1 MDQIAAAADE
11 CEYLT
16 STVCLCQ
23 VPEVLKYSIAI
34 IIMDILLMKFVC
46 ANCGQKFKIADETNA
61 AFEFTCPSCG
71 TSFKASIAEEP
82 VIVHAASPKVQPS
95 APALVNSKLQLPD
108 GKAQLKAGFKSDV
121 SKPAE
126 ARLGK
131 CSIHPDQTAT
141 GVCGKCNAPICNICI
156 KSRGYF
162 CGKACLDAMI
172 KDIDKA
178 ADAAKAGKEK
188 LLKTFGHAAKWTFRL
203 VLLALIAWTGWW
215 IWILFLDPAGK
226 AAWQWNK
233 TINAATFHIID
244 NSSGKL
250 TFINKDTI
258 VTLDAGT
265 GVEVASCTIP
275 ELADYSGESATILP
289 DKVLLAGK
297 DGLAAVS
304 RQGKVLWKAR
314 FSGENISQVKA
325 GGNVVLLTAAHE
337 DANSKKKKGQTPHY
351 YPEYVRT
358 LVGLSLNDG
367 RILWKRELGRND
379 YFYNLCVGDKYFAC
393 TASNYDEKVKDS
405 YNSLILKV
413 AENESGQDVWQVKLK
428 QRISW
433 GPRFIN
439 DSLVFK
445 LEDNLHAV
453 QAGDGKKI
461 WTLQV
466 KGSQSGSYLK
476 TDENDGIEQERNNCI
491 VYFMNHNDLSALDL
505 INGKVIWSRQLPDSA
520 GRVISSDTGRLY
532 IRCQEQIKIE
542 GAKEV
547 KLPPAYE
554 DLKNGDPVMESMQG
568 VVKGDRF
575 RIEDAILCLDANTG
589 GDLWKCDKV
598 YGELVADNSHAV
610 LVRDT
615 ALTSRLSVM
624 SASSDGDAVIEQLKL
639 SSGSRM
645 FVRTDPAGV
654 AGPYVICGDKVIG
667 FKYNRRDGR
676 PGTSGSLTAVNRAK
690 ELIYPG
696 LIAFN
701 LK

>member
-1 MDQIAAAADE
+1 
-11 CEYLT
+11 
-16 STVCLCQ
+16 
-23 VPEVLKYSIAI
+23 
-34 IIMDILLMKFVC
+34 MKFVC

-61 AFEFTCPSCG
+61 AFEFTCTSCG
-71 TSFKASIAEEP
+71 TAFKASIAEEP
-82 VIVHAASPKVQPS
+82 VIVHAASPDAQPPAPAPVRSS
-95 APALVNSKLQLPD
+95 APVSAKLQLPD
-108 GKAQLKAGFKSDV
+108 GKAQLKAGFKSDI
-121 SKPAE
+121 SKPAK
-126 ARLGK
+126 ALPGK

-162 CGKACLDAMI
+162 CGQACLDAMI
-172 KDIDKA
+172 RDIDA
-178 ADAAKAGKEK
+178 AESAAKNKKEK
-188 LLKTFGHAAKWTFRL
+188 LLKTLGRAAKWTFRL
-203 VLLALIAWTGWW
+203 ALLALIAWIGWW
-215 IWILFLDPAGK
+215 VWILFFDPAGK
-226 AAWQWNK
+226 VAWQLDK
-233 TINAATFHIID
+233 SINAATFHIID

-265 GVEVASCTIP
+265 GAEVTSCTIP
-275 ELADYSGESATILP
+275 ELADYSGGTVQILP
-289 DKVLLAGK
+289 DKILLAGK

-304 RQGKVLWKAR
+304 RQGKVLWKTK
-314 FSGENISQVKA
+314 FGGESISQVRA
-325 GGNVVLLTAAHE
+325 GGSVALLTASHE
-337 DANSKKKKGQTPHY
+337 DENSRKKKEQTQHY

-367 RILWKRELGRND
+367 RILWKKELGRND

-413 AENESGQDVWQVKLK
+413 VENESGQDVWQIKLK

-439 DSLVFK
+439 DSLIFK
-445 LEDNLHAV
+445 LEDSLHAV

-461 WTLQV
+461 WSLQV
-466 KGSQSGSYLK
+466 KGSPSRNYLK
-476 TDENDGIEQERNNCI
+476 MDEDDGLEEERNNSV
-491 VYFMNHNDLSALDL
+491 VYFVNHSDLSAVDL
-505 INGKVIWSRQLPDSA
+505 INGKVLWSRKLPDGA
-520 GRVISSDTGRLY
+520 GSVISSGGGRLY
-532 IRCQEQIKIE
+532 VRCQEQIKIE
-542 GAKEV
+542 GGKEV

-554 DLKNGDPVMESMQG
+554 DLKKGDPVMESLQG
-568 VVKGDRF
+568 VAKGDRF
-575 RIEDAILCLDANTG
+575 RVEDVILCLDAHTG
-589 GDLWKCDKV
+589 GDLWKCDNV
-598 YGELVADNSHAV
+598 YGDLVADNLHVV

-624 SASSDGDAVIEQLKL
+624 SASSDGDAVIEQLSL
-639 SSGSRM
+639 SSGKRM
-645 FVRTDPAGV
+645 FVRKDAAGV

-667 FKYNRRDGR
+667 FKYNRREGR